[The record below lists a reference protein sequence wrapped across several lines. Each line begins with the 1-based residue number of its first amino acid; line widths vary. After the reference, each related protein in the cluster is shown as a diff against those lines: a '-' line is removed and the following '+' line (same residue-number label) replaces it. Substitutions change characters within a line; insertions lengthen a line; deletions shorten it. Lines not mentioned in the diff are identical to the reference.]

1 MAMLRK
7 FMGVVE
13 GEEFVGK
20 HCVVQCLETILLGV
34 AMVRRVGVAV

>member
-1 MAMLRK
+1 MVRK

-20 HCVVQCLETILLGV
+20 HCVEQCLMTVLLGV
-34 AMVRRVGVAV
+34 AMVRRGGCGY